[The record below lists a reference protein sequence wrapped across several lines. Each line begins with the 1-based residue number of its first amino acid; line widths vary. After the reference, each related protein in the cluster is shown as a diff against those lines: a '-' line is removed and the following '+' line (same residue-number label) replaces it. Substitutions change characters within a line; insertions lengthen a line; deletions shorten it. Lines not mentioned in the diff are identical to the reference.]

1 MITFVNIM
9 FTEVVPFYFVLDKK
23 IIKIFTLKFL
33 DPDTEDA
40 AGYIGLEQN

>member
-1 MITFVNIM
+1 M

-33 DPDTEDA
+33 DPDTDETAD
-40 AGYIGLEQN
+40 YQGLEQN

>member
-1 MITFVNIM
+1 M

-33 DPDTEDA
+33 DPDTDEA
-40 AGYIGLEQN
+40 ADYQGLEQN

>member
-1 MITFVNIM
+1 M

-33 DPDTEDA
+33 DPEVTEDRTE
-40 AGYIGLEQN
+40 YIGLEQN